1 MWFVLIGLAL
11 IVLKV
16 LDIPP
21 VALWAWWWILF
32 PFGLAMLWWSWS
44 DMTGSTERRHMELHE
59 QKRQR
64 RRRSTL
70 KALGLHTRRD
80 DDRD

>member
-1 MWFVLIGLAL
+1 MWFVLIGLIF
-11 IVLKV
+11 IVLKI

-21 VALWAWWWILF
+21 VALWDWWWILL
-32 PFGLAMLWWSWS
+32 PFGFAMLWWSWS
-44 DMTGSTERRHMELHE
+44 DMTGATERRHMEAHE

-64 RRRSTL
+64 RRRTTL
-70 KALGLHTRRD
+70 KALGLQTRRD